1 MQNENYNPFLGTSAP
16 PFQRVDSELL
26 SAIQVNN
33 FETLR
38 RISVFIFDATNLMSQ
53 RHAEF
58 LSASGDQTDRM
69 FDEHLELLNTND
81 LSRQRVALYQEV
93 MESLARH
100 TEDLMEI
107 SLKCCGDV
115 LQQVGG
121 NISDQ
126 SADTA
131 KCCCGSS
138 SDKAREGSKETNP
151 PRKKQSP
158 KGTHGHQPVKAAA
171 AE

>member
-1 MQNENYNPFLGTSAP
+1 MQNENYNPFLGASAP
-16 PFQRVDSELL
+16 PFQRVDPELF
-26 SAIQVNN
+26 SAIQANN
-33 FETLR
+33 LETLR
-38 RISVFIFDATNLMSQ
+38 RVSAFIFDVTNLMAQ

-58 LSASGDQTDRM
+58 LSASGNQTDRM
-69 FDEHLELLNTND
+69 FDEHLELLNSND
-81 LSRQRVALYQEV
+81 LNSQRAALYHEA
-93 MESLARH
+93 MESLARQ

-126 SADTA
+126 AADTA

-151 PRKKQSP
+151 PRTKRSP
-158 KGTHGHQPVKAAA
+158 KEAHSQPVKAAV
-171 AE
+171 E